1 MEQKD
6 KSRHQKIFLA
16 VKTAFWLVI
25 LFWFMVCLITTINSQ
40 ENYRFTDHN
49 CSSFDQGWTLS
60 GEGTPVTIPGR
71 LEEEESVIQIE
82 NTIPEN
88 IGARTALLVKGLHQD
103 IEVRI
108 DGIVVGSLD
117 NSSTRRFGRHTPSG
131 YLLIP
136 LSESAAG
143 KPVEIQYSALEPE
156 TAGQLNDIRIG
167 TEVGILFWML
177 GSYLKNVVFAV
188 LLLYTGV
195 VIIIFGLVLRLAF
208 QENSNVNITYLGT
221 TAVCIA
227 IWMLAESRL
236 KQFYYG
242 DLAVGEMILW
252 EALFLAPIPMLFYV
266 DRLQGRRYCRQYII
280 GSILALGLNVTLMVL
295 ELTNVLDFFQMHLAG
310 WVVILGCALLVF
322 TTILIDWIKGYRQ
335 WKLLTGISVLLICI
349 VLQMCGYENSAT
361 GIVSNNYVSLGLI
374 LFIIMMGIS
383 AVTGMLR
390 QKQEQILA
398 IKADETKMDFL
409 ANMSHEIRTPINA
422 ILGFDE
428 MILREVED
436 EAIIEYAANI
446 KKAGDNLLYLVND
459 ILDTTKVESGKVELI
474 EEEYRTSNMLSDVIN
489 MTYIRAQEKGLSFDI
504 FIGKDIPRKLY
515 GDEMRVKQILTNVLN
530 NAVKYTEAGSVTL
543 SVSFDVL
550 EGSHGRLRI
559 SVADTGIGIKE
570 EDISRITESFQRFD
584 IQRNRSIEG
593 TGLGM
598 SIVAN
603 LLDVMGGTLK
613 IYSTYGEG
621 SDFRITIPQEVRDA
635 TPIGNYQSDHR
646 KELRVQPAYR
656 VMFTAPQAKVL
667 FVDDNFMNLSVAK
680 GLLKRTKLQI
690 DTADSGAACLELTR
704 NKKYDLI
711 FMDHLMPEM
720 DGVETLRRLRREV
733 GNPNQYTSVIALT
746 ANAIKG
752 VKEFYIKEGFHEY
765 LTKPVEGEKLEE
777 VLLRLLPHEYIISAE
792 EGTGAVLDRLKE
804 DVMQDAVEGDE
815 AVSIETCMKELEA
828 LLEQAHIHLADG
840 YRFAGRSMGQF
851 HWMIMLFVESFREK
865 YGRISELYERQ
876 DVEGYTIEVHALKSN
891 AKGIGANQLY
901 QLAWEHEQQSR
912 TGNWSYVREH
922 WEELCQEWSC
932 VVNGILNYVGGEPIT
947 HGEAAVAA
955 EPVPEELGYEQKM
968 LLENSLSFI
977 RDYDADPARALIENL
992 LQEVESAEIKEN
1004 LGQVVQELESLNYEE
1019 AERIIRQLQ
1028 TRR

>member
-1 MEQKD
+1 
-6 KSRHQKIFLA
+6 
-16 VKTAFWLVI
+16 
-25 LFWFMVCLITTINSQ
+25 
-40 ENYRFTDHN
+40 
-49 CSSFDQGWTLS
+49 
-60 GEGTPVTIPGR
+60 
-71 LEEEESVIQIE
+71 
-82 NTIPEN
+82 
-88 IGARTALLVKGLHQD
+88 
-103 IEVRI
+103 
-108 DGIVVGSLD
+108 
-117 NSSTRRFGRHTPSG
+117 
-131 YLLIP
+131 
-136 LSESAAG
+136 
-143 KPVEIQYSALEPE
+143 
-156 TAGQLNDIRIG
+156 
-167 TEVGILFWML
+167 
-177 GSYLKNVVFAV
+177 
-188 LLLYTGV
+188 
-195 VIIIFGLVLRLAF
+195 
-208 QENSNVNITYLGT
+208 
-221 TAVCIA
+221 
-227 IWMLAESRL
+227 
-236 KQFYYG
+236 
-242 DLAVGEMILW
+242 
-252 EALFLAPIPMLFYV
+252 
-266 DRLQGRRYCRQYII
+266 
-280 GSILALGLNVTLMVL
+280 
-295 ELTNVLDFFQMHLAG
+295 
-310 WVVILGCALLVF
+310 
-322 TTILIDWIKGYRQ
+322 
-335 WKLLTGISVLLICI
+335 
-349 VLQMCGYENSAT
+349 
-361 GIVSNNYVSLGLI
+361 
-374 LFIIMMGIS
+374 
-383 AVTGMLR
+383 
-390 QKQEQILA
+390 
-398 IKADETKMDFL
+398 
-409 ANMSHEIRTPINA
+409 
-422 ILGFDE
+422 
-428 MILREVED
+428 
-436 EAIIEYAANI
+436 
-446 KKAGDNLLYLVND
+446 
-459 ILDTTKVESGKVELI
+459 
-474 EEEYRTSNMLSDVIN
+474 
-489 MTYIRAQEKGLSFDI
+489 
-504 FIGKDIPRKLY
+504 
-515 GDEMRVKQILTNVLN
+515 MRVKQILTNVLN

-550 EGSHGRLRI
+550 AGSHGRLRI

-720 DGVETLRRLRREV
+720 DGVETLRRLRREA

-777 VLLRLLPHEYIISAE
+777 VLLRLLPQEYIISAE

-865 YGRISELYERQ
+865 YGRISELYEQQ

-947 HGEAAVAA
+947 YGEAAAAA
-955 EPVPEELGYEQKM
+955 EPVPEELSYEQKM

-992 LQEVESAEIKEN
+992 LQEVESVEIKEN
-1004 LGQVVQELESLNYEE
+1004 LGQVVQELEALNYEE